1 MHGVIGNWEKLFLFS
16 HFFSEEILHM
26 ITASNVA
33 SKVSST
39 YFSLTVK
46 EISQS
51 FRALGSF
58 CLHEILEKI
67 LIDLNLGHK

>member
-1 MHGVIGNWEKLFLFS
+1 
-16 HFFSEEILHM
+16 M

-39 YFSLTVK
+39 YFSLTIK

-51 FRALGSF
+51 FSALESF
-58 CLHEILEKI
+58 CLHEILEKM
-67 LIDLNLGHK
+67 LIDLDLGHK